1 MLKFFNFIEKKLVT
15 INDFIVTQFH
25 KRRFKKFGKGSIIK
39 SNCII
44 NNAYNIEVGNN
55 VIINEG
61 VWLNGRNKPRKDKK
75 PTLVIGDNCNIGR
88 FSHINAFED
97 VLIEENVLIA
107 ENVFLGDADH
117 RVTDPDISIIN
128 QGHVLKPGTIIGTGS
143 FIARNAVLSGGVKLG
158 KNCLVGANSVL
169 KKRTY
174 KNNTLIYGNPG
185 KVVNNYNS
193 KMNLFNY

>member
-1 MLKFFNFIEKKLVT
+1 MVMITNNLPTGYHRDFQLLKE
-15 INDFIVTQFH
+15 
-25 KRRFKKFGKGSIIK
+25 
-39 SNCII
+39 
-44 NNAYNIEVGNN
+44 NI
-55 VIINEG
+55 
-61 VWLNGRNKPRKDKK
+61 
-75 PTLVIGDNCNIGR
+75 
-88 FSHINAFED
+88 INAFED

-117 RVTDPDISIIN
+117 RVTDPDIAIIN

-174 KNNTLIYGNPG
+174 KNNTLIYGNPL

-193 KMNLFNY
+193 KMNLFKQWIGLILKRES